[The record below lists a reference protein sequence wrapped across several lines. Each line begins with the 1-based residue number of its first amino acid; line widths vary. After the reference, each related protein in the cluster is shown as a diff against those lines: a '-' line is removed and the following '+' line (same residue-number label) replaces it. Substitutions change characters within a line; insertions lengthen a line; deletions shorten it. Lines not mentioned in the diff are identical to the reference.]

1 MKSLITAIESSL
13 EKIEN
18 GSIELAELETMV
30 NQSRELYERLVVVRY
45 KVYAD
50 SVLGTKTP
58 LIDEQEVVFNAP
70 IVEAIQEVEKAE
82 ETPFDFSLF
91 DEAANEEVTNEEAV
105 VELVEEKEEEAIAM
119 DFDIPSEEEE
129 TIESIEETPAEETLA
144 TRELIDTPSY
154 TEPVSLFAEP
164 TPALTIEDVQPEIET
179 EKKPVTTSNFNE
191 VKFPTPVFA
200 NAPIEV
206 TPEAAPIEEI
216 VPEVVAPVIEA
227 PVVETPIVETPV
239 SYAAPVVEQVAPS
252 NYSADNEH
260 PLAGKIKK
268 IETNVRQNYSIV
280 PLDTLIG
287 SFSLNEKLQL
297 INELFGGSSDEFSS
311 SIKRLDSQVNLV
323 SARSILA
330 DMAENQ
336 RWDLESETTEEFILK
351 ICRRYANSPSN

>member
-1 MKSLITAIESSL
+1 MKSLITALESSL

-45 KVYAD
+45 KVYAN

-58 LIDEQEVVFNAP
+58 LIDEQEVVYNAP
-70 IVEAIQEVEKAE
+70 IVEAIQAVEKAE

-91 DEAANEEVTNEEAV
+91 DEATNEEATNEEAST
-105 VELVEEKEEEAIAM
+105 ELVEEKEDEPVAM
-119 DFDIPSEEEE
+119 HFEMQTEEEE
-129 TIESIEETPAEETLA
+129 TIEETPSEDLSNSQEIIET
-144 TRELIDTPSY
+144 TTN
-154 TEPVSLFAEP
+154 TESVSLFDEP
-164 TPALTIEDVQPEIET
+164 ATTLTIEDVQPEIET
-179 EKKPVTTSNFNE
+179 EKKPVTTSNFDE

-206 TPEAAPIEEI
+206 TPEAAPIEDI
-216 VPEVVAPVIEA
+216 VPEVVAPIIET
-227 PVVETPIVETPV
+227 PVVETPIMETPV
-239 SYAAPVVEQVAPS
+239 SHATPVVEEVAPS

-260 PLAGKIKK
+260 PLARKIKK

-311 SIKRLDSQVNLV
+311 SIKRLDTQVNLE

>member
-1 MKSLITAIESSL
+1 MKSLITAIENSL

-50 SVLGTKTP
+50 SILGTKTP

-70 IVEAIQEVEKAE
+70 IIEEIKETEKVD

-91 DEAANEEVTNEEAV
+91 DEPVNEEITPE
-105 VELVEEKEEEAIAM
+105 VEEEKVEETTAM
-119 DFDIPSEEEE
+119 DFEIPAENPVEV
-129 TIESIEETPAEETLA
+129 IEETQATPIVETVI
-144 TRELIDTPSY
+144 TPEIFDTTPIA
-154 TEPVSLFAEP
+154 EPVSLFAETAP
-164 TPALTIEDVQPEIET
+164 SVTIEDVQPEIEI
-179 EKKPVTTSNFNE
+179 EKKPVPVSNFDE

-200 NAPIEV
+200 NAPIEESPAV
-206 TPEAAPIEEI
+206 APIEEKA
-216 VPEVVAPVIEA
+216 PEVVAPIM
-227 PVVETPIVETPV
+227 ETPVGETPV
-239 SYAAPVVEQVAPS
+239 SYTAPVTEQFSPS
-252 NYSADNEH
+252 NYNAENEH
-260 PLAGKIKK
+260 PLAAKLKK

-311 SIKRLDSQVNLV
+311 SIKRLDSQVNLA

>member
-91 DEAANEEVTNEEAV
+91 DEVVNEEATNEEAV
-105 VELVEEKEEEAIAM
+105 VELVEEKAEETIAM
-119 DFDIPSEEEE
+119 DFDIPAEEEE
-129 TIESIEETPAEETLA
+129 TIETIEETPAEETLA
-144 TRELIDTPSY
+144 THELIDTPSY

-206 TPEAAPIEEI
+206 TPEVAPIEEI
-216 VPEVVAPVIEA
+216 VPEVVAPVIET
-227 PVVETPIVETPV
+227 PVVETPV
-239 SYAAPVVEQVAPS
+239 SYAAPAVEQVAPS

>member
-70 IVEAIQEVEKAE
+70 IVEEIQEEEKTE
-82 ETPFDFSLF
+82 ETPYDFSLF
-91 DEAANEEVTNEEAV
+91 DEAANEEATIEETVT
-105 VELVEEKEEEAIAM
+105 ELVEEKAEEPIAM
-119 DFDIPSEEEE
+119 DFEIPGEEEKNDTIVE
-129 TIESIEETPAEETLA
+129 TTVAEEPVEELNITEKLIEKTLF
-144 TRELIDTPSY
+144 EQPI
-154 TEPVSLFAEP
+154 SLFPEEISP
-164 TPALTIEDVQPEIET
+164 LTIEDVQPEIET
-179 EKKPVTTSNFNE
+179 EKKPVTSSNFNE

-200 NAPIEV
+200 NDPIEE
-206 TPEAAPIEEI
+206 TPVVEPIEEI
-216 VPEVVAPVIEA
+216 IPEVIEQ
-227 PVVETPIVETPV
+227 IVETP
-239 SYAAPVVEQVAPS
+239 AVEQVAPS
-252 NYSADNEH
+252 NSSPDNEH

-311 SIKRLDSQVNLV
+311 SIKRLDTQVNLE

-330 DMAENQ
+330 EMAENQ
-336 RWDLESETTEEFILK
+336 NWDLESETTEEFILK
-351 ICRRYANSPSN
+351 ICRRYANSSSN

>member
-1 MKSLITAIESSL
+1 MKSLITALESSL

-58 LIDEQEVVFNAP
+58 LIDEQEVIFNTP

-91 DEAANEEVTNEEAV
+91 DEAANEEVTNDEAV
-105 VELVEEKEEEAIAM
+105 VELVEEKEEEAIMM
-119 DFDIPSEEEE
+119 DFNMQTEEEE
-129 TIESIEETPAEETLA
+129 TIETIEETPSEDLSNSQEIIET
-144 TRELIDTPSY
+144 TTN
-154 TEPVSLFAEP
+154 TESVSLFDEP
-164 TPALTIEDVQPEIET
+164 APTLTIEDVQPEIET
-179 EKKPVTTSNFNE
+179 EKKPVTSSNFDE

-216 VPEVVAPVIEA
+216 IPAVIEQII
-227 PVVETPIVETPV
+227 ETPIVE
-239 SYAAPVVEQVAPS
+239 APATYSEPQHEEVIPT
-252 NYSADNEH
+252 NYSAENEH

-311 SIKRLDSQVNLV
+311 SIKRLDTQVNLE

-336 RWDLESETTEEFILK
+336 RWDLESETTDEFILK